1 MGNTFIMNKIKF
13 YLLIDSFFIFFSL
26 FFTLFAILKYNRLKY
41 ALLLSGILSAILT
54 CGFAVIIII
63 RNDKKTNAHTQK
75 ELIKALANHL
85 AFLSDSEVL
94 NLFLKYYSIFFKDA
108 KIEENKIVIK
118 KIKTCIFPIF
128 TLEKITTKEVINA
141 YKQTK
146 KGYKTKVLFNGCTSE
161 VYLLSTH
168 LKIRIE
174 LFDINSI
181 FFALKEQ
188 NLLPNLEIIKQ
199 NKIKILPILK
209 NLLKKQKAGKFLLF
223 GILTLLFSTITFFP
237 LYYIIVGC
245 ALIIIAIILKF
256 FAPFENHKNIGL

>member
-1 MGNTFIMNKIKF
+1 MNKIKL

-26 FFTLFAILKYNRLKY
+26 FFSLYAIIKYNGLNFMPALFIS
-41 ALLLSGILSAILT
+41 ALLSALLT
-54 CGFAVIIII
+54 CGFAIIII
-63 RNDKKTNAHTQK
+63 VRNDKKTNVHTQK
-75 ELIKALANHL
+75 ELIKALTNHL
-85 AFLSDSEVL
+85 AFLSNSDAL
-94 NLFLKYYSIFFKDA
+94 NLFLKYYLIFYKDA
-108 KIEENKIVIK
+108 KIEEDKIVIK
-118 KIKTCIFPIF
+118 KIKTCVFPIF

-146 KGYKTKVLFNGCTSE
+146 KGYKTKVLFNTATSE

-174 LFDINSI
+174 LFDVNSI
-181 FFALKEQ
+181 YFALKEQ

-199 NKIKILPILK
+199 NKIKLLPILK

-245 ALIIIAIILKF
+245 GLIIIAIILKF
-256 FAPFENHKNIGL
+256 FAPFESPKNIEL